1 MSDPEEINQAMR
13 DFGEILRECRTKKGL
28 SVRKLGEKASIRY
41 PSISALENGGNTT
54 LENIVRIVDGLG
66 CRLTIKRKK

>member
-1 MSDPEEINQAMR
+1 MRDPEEINQAMR
-13 DFGEILRECRTKKGL
+13 DFGALLRECRTKKGL
-28 SVRKLGEKASIRY
+28 SVRKLGEKASIRF
-41 PSISALENGGNTT
+41 PAISTLENGGNTT